1 MNLKSSYFAVLI
13 LYIALPTW
21 LRADLPLPFPEDRS
35 GMEESESPLTS
46 TGEPLKSLEGVTGEA
61 SVSAPEVNTETSK
74 SAETVIGNDSNLKSA
89 EEDSVAL
96 QTSPA
101 KPKSTQLPN
110 LNGKKTRK
118 AKKKDDQDPSQ
129 AAYER
134 GLLRLRNGEKNAAQ
148 EEFTKAAGSQGEA
161 SGKAKLELSKLAD
174 TQTNSTSPE
183 SQDEE
188 MKWKTLLESARSLRS
203 QGKNSEAQTALL
215 QVATEAPPEYRAQA
229 LLQLGDSLFRQ
240 GRFADSR
247 AYLID
252 FWNRFGRKYPISAD
266 PNSAEFRRQLEERDL
281 GAYLL
286 FKSSYKAGEAE
297 WARKFLIKYLEKSSD
312 DSKGRFA
319 PLRAELENLSKR
331 DL

>member
-1 MNLKSSYFAVLI
+1 MNLKSSNIASLI
-13 LYIALPTW
+13 IYLALPTLIW
-21 LRADLPLPFPEDRS
+21 ADLPLPFPEDRS
-35 GMEESESPLTS
+35 GTEEAESRQTLSVPS
-46 TGEPLKSLEGVTGEA
+46 QSPGVVGEEPM
-61 SVSAPEVNTETSK
+61 SAPEADSTETSK
-74 SAETVIGNDSNLKSA
+74 SSETAIGSDSNRKPA
-89 EEDSVAL
+89 ELDSVAI
-96 QTSPA
+96 QTPSV

-110 LNGKKTRK
+110 ITGKKTRK

-129 AAYER
+129 GAYER

-161 SGKAKLELSKLAD
+161 SEKAKLELSKLID
-174 TQTNSTSPE
+174 TQTNSSASE

-203 QGKNSEAQTALL
+203 QGKNSEAQTSLL

-252 FWNRFGRKYPISAD
+252 FWNRFGRKYPIASD
-266 PNSAEFRRQLEERDL
+266 PNSVEFRKQLEERDL

-286 FKSSYKAGEAE
+286 FKSSHKAGEAE
-297 WARKFLIKYLEKSSD
+297 WARKFLVKYLEKSSE
-312 DSKGRFA
+312 DSKGRFS
-319 PLRAELENLSKR
+319 PLRTELENLSKR